1 MAQLIDDKEIK
12 SLLSPVELGSFMLSP
27 GESSRSVYSGIPS
40 HDKSKMWDFSITEDG
55 SGNRLLSFL
64 VNNRAVN
71 FRLAEPEKLG
81 GSISATRLPDT
92 ESGDFGV
99 GGNSFKGR
107 AQIHKSSPSK
117 VVGTFQTGKNNMT
130 FELSKSSENG
140 DSWTVHPRKHPE
152 ANIKTF
158 VNAILEKN
166 ISKSIKQKKSA
177 SYDLNRVIKEIK
189 NVNQNTGLTNN
200 IDTSIWDKIKTTK
213 FKLPSVDTLTYPLTG
228 GIGSLPVAAGIG
240 AAAMGLKNLGQKALG
255 KESPSM
261 IRDLLTGAAI
271 GGGGSALFQ
280 LLGSPNSPIMTK
292 MNKKLMSDNMD
303 VNKPMVFQ
311 EKMFK
316 DPNYLEL
323 LNRAKKAQQCL
334 DEKIAVIKKEDGE
347 YILYT
352 KDNKKVLGRHP
363 TRQKAIKQEYAI
375 QKSQERN
382 KLAFGTGNQVVDL
395 IALQSI
401 LGADPSLT
409 QGDRNILIQQA
420 RRAMQSSGGRASVG
434 SLQNMGLG
442 MLAGYIMSKVM
453 GFGGMG
459 AIVSSAIGGAIGST
473 FGGRKGGPQFNSKGY
488 YTY

>member
-1 MAQLIDDKEIK
+1 MSQLIDDKEIK
-12 SLLSPVELGSFMLSP
+12 SLLSPVEFGSFMLSP

-140 DSWTVHPRKHPE
+140 DSWTVHPRKHPD

-158 VNAILEKN
+158 VNTILEKN
-166 ISKSIKQKKSA
+166 LNKSVSLRKKA
-177 SYDLNRVIKEIK
+177 SYDLNRVLKEIK
-189 NVNQNTGLTNN
+189 MVSQKTNPN
-200 IDTSIWDKIKTTK
+200 NPFDTSSVLEKLKRTKIPSIDTI
-213 FKLPSVDTLTYPLTG
+213 TYPLTG
-228 GIGSLPVAAGIG
+228 GVKALPVAAGIG
-240 AAAMGLKNLGQKALG
+240 AAVMGLKNLGQKALG
-255 KESPSM
+255 KDSPSM
-261 IRDLLTGAAI
+261 VRDLLTGAAL

-280 LLGSPNSPIMTK
+280 FLGSPNSPIMTK
-292 MNKKLMSDNMD
+292 LDKQLMSQNMD

-311 EKMFK
+311 EKLFK
-316 DPNYLEL
+316 APNYLEML
-323 LNRAKKAQQCL
+323 SNKNAAKQ
-334 DEKIAVIKKEDGE
+334 KIDDKVAVIKKEDGE

-352 KDNKKVLGRHP
+352 KDGKKVLGRHS

-409 QGDRNILIQQA
+409 QGDRNVLIQQA

-434 SLQNMGLG
+434 SLQSMGLG

-459 AIVSSAIGGAIGST
+459 TIVSSAIGGAIGST
-473 FGGRKGGPQFNSKGY
+473 FGGRKNGPQFNSKGY